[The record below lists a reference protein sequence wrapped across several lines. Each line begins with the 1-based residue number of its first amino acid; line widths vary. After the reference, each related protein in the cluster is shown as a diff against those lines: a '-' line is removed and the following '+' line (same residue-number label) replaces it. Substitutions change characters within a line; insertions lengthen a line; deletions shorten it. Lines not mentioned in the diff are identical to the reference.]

1 MDDLSAISIIEE
13 ACGYKLS
20 KEQKTCIVNHS
31 KKSTLIN
38 ACAGSGKTSVM
49 IFSIIFD
56 ALTNRL
62 MPDQVLCMTFS
73 KKAQK
78 EMEQRYLELRARIVK
93 MHPSIPV
100 GYWQQPRFN
109 TFEAFFY
116 SRLRRLSTY
125 STASV
130 CTDKTKY
137 YQDIIRFIP
146 NNLRNPDVTKKED
159 LNNIFKMY
167 DLLISKGYSI
177 DGISVNL
184 KNPDVVKL
192 LENKDKKSLSTLI
205 SAISKYNLD
214 ENFTSRYLKAVKRYQ
229 ELKAMDNVIDFNDMK
244 VKLMQALLGDHKDEI
259 INSVKRYQEVFID
272 EFQDIDYLQWHII
285 QKLFHKIIHT
295 NLIVVGDDDQSIY
308 SFRGSNPYFIVNF
321 ADKLV
326 PDAQI
331 FNLSTNYRTDGKI
344 LKSSLPMIERNQ
356 YRLHKLIRPNN
367 PASGLCYGDYST
379 KRRFQDQRFFKKL
392 FFESR
397 NTKKTIAVLVRYNFQ
412 KNLIADILTESHITY
427 NVAGQIES
435 LQESKVYQVYLRIM
449 TAFFD
454 NDIENYIRSA
464 KWMGFNK
471 FKKFLTEFRKEYYD
485 NSNDDLENFL
495 SSSLSMFD
503 TKVLKEEPS
512 SDLLLTLIEESLEI
526 LDYVKLQKKRKDH
539 EFYLVNYFDR
549 INELLSDGLNYYCR
563 NHIISKPQLN
573 VVKDHLTFKMYYYHS
588 FLDFI
593 NDEKDRM
600 KQFNAL
606 RHKTS
611 NGRVQLLTIHQAKGM
626 EFDEVFLYGETEDS
640 IASGWITLNYDFPS
654 NMTYKAFKA
663 KVDSSLQT
671 YLSLANIMV
680 YCNMPNTG
688 EIFDGFRSKN
698 PTIINDTLRKCYYE
712 IMNISANVEEER
724 RILYVAMTRAKEML
738 CINFAEN
745 APSPLLDEID
755 QSYVRGM
762 SHLDAKNLI

>member
-1 MDDLSAISIIEE
+1 MDDISAISIIEE

-20 KEQKTCIVNHS
+20 QEQKNCIINHS
-31 KKSTLIN
+31 KRSTLIN

-62 MPDQVLCMTFS
+62 MPDQVLCVTFS

-78 EMEQRYLELRARIVK
+78 EMEQRYLKLRARIVK

-125 STASV
+125 STDSV

-137 YQDIIRFIP
+137 YQDIMRFVP
-146 NNLRNPDVTKKED
+146 NNSSVTKKED

-177 DGISVNL
+177 DGISVNF
-184 KNPDVVKL
+184 KNHDVVKL
-192 LENKDKKSLSTLI
+192 LENQDRKTLFTLF
-205 SAISKYNLD
+205 SAISEYNFD
-214 ENFTSRYLKAVKRYQ
+214 KDFISRYLKAVKRYQ

-308 SFRGSNPYFIVNF
+308 SFRGSSPYFIVNF

-331 FNLSTNYRTDGKI
+331 FNLSTNYRTGGKI

-356 YRLHKLIRPNN
+356 YRLHKLIKTDN

-392 FFESR
+392 FFEAR

-435 LQESKVYQVYLRIM
+435 LQESKIYQVYLRIM
-449 TAFFD
+449 TAFFE

-471 FKKFLTEFRKEYYD
+471 FKKFLTEFRKEHYD
-485 NSNDDLENFL
+485 NSSNDLEDFL
-495 SSSLSMFD
+495 SSSLYMFD
-503 TKVLKEEPS
+503 TEVLKEVPS
-512 SDLLLTLIEESLEI
+512 SDLLFALIKTSLEI
-526 LDYVKLQKKRKDH
+526 IDYVKLQKKRRDH
-539 EFYLVNYFDR
+539 EFDLVNYFDK
-549 INELLSDGLNYYCR
+549 INKLLSVGLNYYSQK
-563 NHIISKPQLN
+563 HIISKPQLN
-573 VVKDHLTFKMYYYHS
+573 VIKDHLSFKMYYYHS

-593 NDEKDRM
+593 NDEKNRM
-600 KQFNAL
+600 KKFNDL
-606 RHKTS
+606 RYKTS

-626 EFDEVFLYGETEDS
+626 EFDEVFLYGETADS
-640 IASGWITLNYDFPS
+640 MASGWITLNYDFPS
-654 NMTYKAFKA
+654 NMAYKAFKS

-671 YLSLANIMV
+671 YLSLATIML
-680 YCNMPNTG
+680 YCDIPNTG
-688 EIFDGFRSKN
+688 IMFDGFRSKDT
-698 PTIINDTLRKCYYE
+698 TIINDTLRKCYQE
-712 IMNISANVEEER
+712 IMKISANVEEER

-738 CINFAEN
+738 CINLAEN

-762 SHLDAKNLI
+762 SHLDAENLI